1 MAIRESESAKLARLE
16 ERVSRD
22 PSSPLFLPLAEAYR
36 QEGRATDAE
45 RVLRAGLGH
54 HKEHFSA
61 RTALGR
67 VLLQLG
73 RPEEARHELERVH
86 RAVPEN
92 LLAARLL
99 AEARRHGAPP
109 GPTVPPGREDPASG
123 ASGLMGSSGEAPE
136 ALDTPIPPH
145 PIPEDPPLE
154 PFLPVPDP
162 SVERRVATLRRFLAG
177 ATSLRGD
184 HA

>member
-1 MAIRESESAKLARLE
+1 MPISESESAKLARLE
-16 ERVSRD
+16 ERVARD

-36 QEGRATDAE
+36 QKGRAADAE

-99 AEARRHGAPP
+99 AEARRQGAPA
-109 GPTVPPGREDPASG
+109 GPTVPPGREDPASR
-123 ASGLMGSSGEAPE
+123 ASGLTDSSGDAPE
-136 ALDTPIPPH
+136 ALDTPAPRQ
-145 PIPEDPPLE
+145 PIPEDPPVDA
-154 PFLPVPDP
+154 FLPVPDP
-162 SVERRVATLRRFLAG
+162 SVQRRVAALRRFLAG
-177 ATSLRGD
+177 ATSLRGP